1 MLLYSLNIPP
11 TPSDINFSS
20 LGCTSEGVLLLLAH
34 FEGAGRAK
42 KQEKSHI
49 YAHPPSQLLCRE
61 SVLVQMQIG
70 RGHVT
75 HFLSPVVGRSL
86 SCFSLVYSTGLS
98 HSSSPKSTC
107 NASPFQGRQRR
118 EGHARLTGT
127 CLIELDVMH
136 PQNFVFTSN
145 KTTKNIMRGS

>member
-11 TPSDINFSS
+11 TPSDINFFF

-34 FEGAGRAK
+34 FEGTGK
-42 KQEKSHI
+42 KKNLI
-49 YAHPPSQLLCRE
+49 YAHQPSQLLCRE

-75 HFLSPVVGRSL
+75 HFLSPAVGRSL

-107 NASPFQGRQRR
+107 NASPFQGHQRR
-118 EGHARLTGT
+118 EGYARLMGT
-127 CLIELDVMH
+127 CLIELDVLH
-136 PQNFVFTSN
+136 PQNFVFTCT